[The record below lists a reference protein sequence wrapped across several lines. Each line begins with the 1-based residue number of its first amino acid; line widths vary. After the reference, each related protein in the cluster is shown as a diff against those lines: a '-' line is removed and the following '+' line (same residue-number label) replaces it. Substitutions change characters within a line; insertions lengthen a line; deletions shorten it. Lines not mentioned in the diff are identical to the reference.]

1 MGRLQAEAMMEA
13 SITLEQQISWHL
25 TANHYPPV
33 PTSMVSVCIEAIEC
47 VNDSGDW
54 TSELALPEG
63 ITFRGSATA
72 PVYDIIEAHHLE
84 NWIIESELD

>member
-33 PTSMVSVCIEAIEC
+33 PEFMVQPCIEAI
-47 VNDSGDW
+47 DSANEGDW
-54 TSELALPEG
+54 AKLITLPYG
-63 ITFRGSATA
+63 VSWRGLNKAPASA
-72 PVYDIIEAHHLE
+72 IGEAHHLDT
-84 NWIIESELD
+84 WIIESELD